1 MGVPEHLT
9 YFLQNLYTS
18 QEATEQKTVRTRHG
32 ATDWFQI
39 GRGVRQGRILSP
51 CSFNFYAE
59 YIMRNAGLNE
69 AKIGMK
75 GRECI
80 LMKEYFYKLNKYS
93 VLMNLGCVT
102 QDRTTY
108 WLETA
113 TSRLAYMLAIWLVGL
128 GKIGSLT

>member
-1 MGVPEHLT
+1 
-9 YFLQNLYTS
+9 
-18 QEATEQKTVRTRHG
+18 
-32 ATDWFQI
+32 
-39 GRGVRQGRILSP
+39 
-51 CSFNFYAE
+51 
-59 YIMRNAGLNE
+59 MRNAGLNE

>member
-9 YFLQNLYTS
+9 YFLQNLYAS
-18 QEATEQKTVRTRHG
+18 QEATEQQLEPDMEQQTGSKLGEEYVK
-32 ATDWFQI
+32 
-39 GRGVRQGRILSP
+39 GRILSP

-59 YIMRNAGLNE
+59 YIMRNAGLDE
-69 AKIGMK
+69 AQIGMK

-80 LMKEYFYKLNKYS
+80 LMKEYFHKLNKYS

-113 TSRLAYMLAIWLVGL
+113 TSRLAYMPAIWRVGL